1 MSAPSMLHP
10 ARKPLLQR
18 SVSEIEVSGFN
29 LIELLVVLGV
39 LGVLA
44 AIITFALAGTAGAG
58 SIASCGSDSRTI
70 NQAAQAL
77 VIENPGALP
86 TTPQAWKLALLGR
99 TQPGVWTTVESG
111 APFLQSW
118 PSSSSFTFSI
128 AGAGAA
134 ATTGDVPS
142 INPANGDVIV
152 AAFSAG
158 IGTRTFDSTAIPL
171 AGCATR

>member
-1 MSAPSMLHP
+1 M
-10 ARKPLLQR
+10 LQR
-18 SVSEIEVSGFN
+18 SISEIEVSGFN
-29 LIELLVVLGV
+29 LVELLVVLCV

-44 AIITFALAGTAGAG
+44 AIVTFALASTASAG
-58 SIASCGSDSRTI
+58 SIATCGSDSRTI

-99 TQPGVWTTVESG
+99 TEPGVWTTVESG

-118 PSSSSFTFSI
+118 PSSSSYTFSI

-134 ATTGDVPS
+134 ATTGDIPS
-142 INPANGDVIV
+142 ISPANGDVIV
-152 AAFSAG
+152 AAFLAG
-158 IGTRTFDSTAIPL
+158 SGTRTYDSTAVPL
-171 AGCATR
+171 AGCATG